1 LFREIML
8 KHCDSE
14 FIFAPAFSD
23 RTFSNRRYLSF
34 IASAFSSGRHRFRAR
49 LRPEF
54 SRKKHRMKRIELD
67 IVALSHSVTQSHNYA
82 VVLGERRGQRRL
94 PIVIGSF
101 EAQAIAVAMERMV
114 PNRPLTHDLF
124 KNTLDTFNIQLR
136 EVVINNLLD
145 GIFYARL
152 VCVKNGEVYEIDSR
166 TSDAIAMAV
175 RFDCPIYTYEFILE
189 AAGVVLEEQ
198 EEESGAASP
207 ATGSEAKRMPSP
219 KIESE
224 ALETLSVDALQR
236 KLTEVL
242 ESEDY
247 EMAARIRDELKRREQ
262 KG

>member
-1 LFREIML
+1 
-8 KHCDSE
+8 
-14 FIFAPAFSD
+14 
-23 RTFSNRRYLSF
+23 
-34 IASAFSSGRHRFRAR
+34 
-49 LRPEF
+49 
-54 SRKKHRMKRIELD
+54 MKRIELD

-124 KNTLDTFNIQLR
+124 KNTLDTFNIELR

-152 VCVKNGEVYEIDSR
+152 VCVKNGEVFEIDSR

-175 RFDCPIYTYEFILE
+175 RFDCPIYTYDFILE

-198 EEESGAASP
+198 EEEERAGRTQTTAGQPVIDSN
-207 ATGSEAKRMPSP
+207 
-219 KIESE
+219 
-224 ALETLSVDALQR
+224 ALETYSAESLQR
-236 KLTEVL
+236 RLQEVL
-242 ESEDY
+242 DAEDY
-247 EMAARIRDELKRREQ
+247 ETAAKIRDELKRREQ
-262 KG
+262 KQ

>member
-1 LFREIML
+1 
-8 KHCDSE
+8 
-14 FIFAPAFSD
+14 
-23 RTFSNRRYLSF
+23 
-34 IASAFSSGRHRFRAR
+34 
-49 LRPEF
+49 
-54 SRKKHRMKRIELD
+54 MKRIELD

-124 KNTLDTFNIQLR
+124 KNTLDTFNIELR

-152 VCVKNGEVYEIDSR
+152 VCVKNGEVFEIDSR

-175 RFDCPIYTYEFILE
+175 RFDCPIYTYDFILE

-198 EEESGAASP
+198 EEEERAARPQTTAGQPVIDSN
-207 ATGSEAKRMPSP
+207 
-219 KIESE
+219 
-224 ALETLSVDALQR
+224 ALETYSAESLQR
-236 KLTEVL
+236 RLQEVL
-242 ESEDY
+242 DAEDY
-247 EMAARIRDELKRREQ
+247 ETAAKIRDELKRREQ
-262 KG
+262 KQ

>member
-1 LFREIML
+1 
-8 KHCDSE
+8 
-14 FIFAPAFSD
+14 
-23 RTFSNRRYLSF
+23 
-34 IASAFSSGRHRFRAR
+34 
-49 LRPEF
+49 
-54 SRKKHRMKRIELD
+54 MKRIELD

-124 KNTLDTFNIQLR
+124 KNALDTFNIQLR

-152 VCVKNGEVYEIDSR
+152 VCVKNNEVYEIDSR

-198 EEESGAASP
+198 EEEGAG
-207 ATGSEAKRMPSP
+207 ATSEAQRIPAP
-219 KIESE
+219 KGASSGGE

-236 KLTEVL
+236 KLQEVL
-242 ESEDY
+242 DSEDY
-247 EMAARIRDELKRREQ
+247 EMAARIRDELKRREE